1 MLCAKRFITLSLLG
15 LLPLLGGCGKMP
27 LYTNVP
33 ERQANEIISLL
44 RARNMSTGKVT
55 GAEGTWTVTI
65 APNQFATAVDILSNY
80 GYPKDQFNTIGKV
93 FQKSGLVSSPTEE
106 RARFMYAL
114 SENLAENIS
123 HVSGVVTARVNI
135 VLPENNPYTT
145 ATSPSSAAVFVAYRT
160 GSNIEDSIRDI
171 KLLVANSIEGL
182 SNDKVSVALFPTPL
196 LSDEMLPDAQLVSV
210 LSIRMTRASLWA
222 FWGLLLVVGA
232 AAAAAGGVAAK
243 VLLDYLAVRRE
254 EKQKAKGSEEKV
266 TENAVEEAKNEEEE
280 EIEEELAPAE
290 KKKEDSE
297 SKPPEGD
304 FSDEED

>member
-1 MLCAKRFITLSLLG
+1 MFRARRLFALSLLG
-15 LLPLLGGCGKMP
+15 ILPFLGGCGKMT
-27 LYTNVP
+27 LYANVP

-44 RARNMSTGKVT
+44 RARNISVGKVT
-55 GAEGTWTVTI
+55 GVEGTWTVTI
-65 APNQFATAVDILSNY
+65 AGNQFATAVDILSNY
-80 GYPKDQFNTIGKV
+80 GYPKDQFNTLGKV

-123 HVSGVVTARVNI
+123 HISGVVTARVNI

-160 GSNIEDSIRDI
+160 GSSIEDSIRDI

-182 SNDKVSVALFPTPL
+182 SSDKVSVALFPTPL
-196 LSDEMLPDAQLVSV
+196 LSDEMIPDTQLINV

-222 FWGLLLVVGA
+222 FWGFLLVIA
-232 AAAAAGGVAAK
+232 AAAAAGGGAATK

-254 EKQKAKGSEEKV
+254 EKQKVKGSEGTKEK
-266 TENAVEEAKNEEEE
+266 EEEE
-280 EIEEELAPAE
+280 EETKEEEVPDE
-290 KKKEDSE
+290 KKIAASE
-297 SKPPEGD
+297 GKPTEGD